1 LRSNITSKG
10 EKWLKSRREYREV
23 EITEVYKIITKRTY
37 SKEWEEIV
45 KIKTE
50 KFSVKGEEVGC
61 VIM

>member
-1 LRSNITSKG
+1 
-10 EKWLKSRREYREV
+10 LKSRREYREV